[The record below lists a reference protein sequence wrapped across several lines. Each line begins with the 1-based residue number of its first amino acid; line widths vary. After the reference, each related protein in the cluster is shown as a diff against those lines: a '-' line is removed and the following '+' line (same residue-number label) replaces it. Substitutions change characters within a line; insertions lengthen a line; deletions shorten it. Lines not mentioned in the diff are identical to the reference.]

1 MSDPQAILST
11 KLSATS
17 VADRP
22 PFGPLRDVLS
32 STFGGKSKGAGGPQL
47 LRTATR
53 RYRRKYSNPK
63 PSERTQNWIRL
74 GGKVSGLPRMDTF
87 EKPLWWLLNLF
98 GLGRI
103 LLKQE
108 PWSGTGLL

>member
-1 MSDPQAILST
+1 MAVRQFLVDEQCEW
-11 KLSATS
+11 
-17 VADRP
+17 R
-22 PFGPLRDVLS
+22 
-32 STFGGKSKGAGGPQL
+32 
-47 LRTATR
+47 TR
-53 RYRRKYSNPK
+53 RNHK
-63 PSERTQNWIRL
+63 PR
-74 GGKVSGLPRMDTF
+74 GLPRMDTF